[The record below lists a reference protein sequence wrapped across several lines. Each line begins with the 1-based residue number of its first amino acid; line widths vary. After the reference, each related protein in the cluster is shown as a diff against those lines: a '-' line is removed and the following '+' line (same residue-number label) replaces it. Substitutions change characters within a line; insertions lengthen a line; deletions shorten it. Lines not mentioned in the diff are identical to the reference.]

1 MENIKTMENIKAMT
15 IEKKRELLKSLL
27 LQELKNI
34 NLSEIV
40 EDKLIEKT
48 SETVNTYSIQKI
60 RDTLTQRISEL
71 LKIPKNKIKFNED
84 LKVYGLDSMGMLGL
98 LGKMENEFPIE
109 IEVSEIVTLKTIEE
123 ISQFIMDNLKMK
135 DSNELKNHSKKKSD
149 IANVSSNNKMSEESF
164 LSFHS
169 FENITNREDIEIESF
184 NKFTEQSYPEPITRS
199 CAPGSVVVLKDGRE
213 VINFNNYDYLGYAS
227 HPEVINSSKSALDIY
242 GLGATAS
249 PLAGGRLGIHTEL
262 ENELHTFFD
271 KKDSGVTLF
280 ATGYNA
286 VFGSISAYM
295 GKGDHII
302 MDAYSH
308 ACIVD
313 GAVNSKASL
322 HYYMHN
328 NTEDLERILQKLD
341 DGKNRILV
349 CTEGV
354 FSADGDYGDIKGVV
368 QVSKKYGAKIMVD
381 EAHSFLLTG
390 DKGRGVCC
398 SQGVLEEVDMIVGT
412 FSKTFSGIGGFL
424 LAKKTI
430 SEYISVYARNR
441 MFSCALPPSITAGM
455 LKAFQ
460 LAISKDGDERRKRLI
475 NNAITLKSLCEN
487 KLKLAPTKTWIVPV
501 IFGDEIEIFK
511 IADYLKENGI
521 QAPILCYPAAPRGF
535 ARIRH
540 FVTSEHT
547 TEQLQKTAEILIK
560 AGKKF
565 GYIS

>member
-1 MENIKTMENIKAMT
+1 MENITTMT
-15 IEKKRELLKSLL
+15 IEKKRKLLKSLL
-27 LQELKNI
+27 LHELKKV
-34 NLSEIV
+34 NLSENK
-40 EDKLIEKT
+40 EDET
-48 SETVNTYSIQKI
+48 SEPTNTYSIQKI
-60 RDTLTQRISEL
+60 SDTLAQRLSEL
-71 LKIPKNKIKFNED
+71 LKIPKNEIAYNED
-84 LKVYGLDSMGMLGL
+84 LKIYGLDSMGMLGVL
-98 LGKMENEFPIE
+98 EKMKNEFPIE

-123 ISQFIMDNLKMK
+123 ISQFIISNLKINNDEVK
-135 DSNELKNHSKKKSD
+135 NDSNKESNTTT
-149 IANVSSNNKMSEESF
+149 ISSNNNISKKEEF

-169 FENITNREDIEIESF
+169 FENVTDREDIEIESF
-184 NKFTEQSYPEPITRS
+184 NNFAKQSYPEPVTRS
-199 CAPGSVVVLKDGRE
+199 CATGPVIVSKDGTE

-227 HPEVINSSKSALDIY
+227 HPEVINSSKLALDKY

-249 PLAGGRLGIHTEL
+249 PLVGGRLGVHNEL
-262 ENELHTFFD
+262 ENELHAFFN
-271 KKDSGVTLF
+271 KKDSGISLF

-295 GKGDHII
+295 GKGDHIV

-313 GAVNSKASL
+313 GAANSKASL

-328 NTEDLERILQKLD
+328 DIEDLERILQKLD
-341 DGKNRILV
+341 NGENRILV

-354 FSADGDYGDIKGVV
+354 FSADGDYGNIKEIV
-368 QVSKKYGAKIMVD
+368 QVSKKHGAKILVD

-390 DKGRGVCC
+390 DQGRGVCF

-424 LAKKTI
+424 LAKKSI
-430 SEYISVYARNR
+430 SEYINVYARNR

-460 LAISKDGDERRKRLI
+460 LAISKDGDERRKKLMT
-475 NNAITLKSLCEN
+475 NATILKSLCEN

-547 TEQLQKTAEILIK
+547 PEQLQKTAKVLIE